1 LFTLPSPPEAV
12 EIEDDGRLGLNVV
25 VLKGATI
32 GKGSLIGA
40 NSLVSQSIPSGVV
53 AAGSLEIV
61 IRNLK
66 GAD

>member
-1 LFTLPSPPEAV
+1 M
-12 EIEDDGRLGLNVV
+12 IEDDVRLGLNVV
-25 VLKGATI
+25 VLKGVTI

-53 AAGSLEIV
+53 AAGYPEIV